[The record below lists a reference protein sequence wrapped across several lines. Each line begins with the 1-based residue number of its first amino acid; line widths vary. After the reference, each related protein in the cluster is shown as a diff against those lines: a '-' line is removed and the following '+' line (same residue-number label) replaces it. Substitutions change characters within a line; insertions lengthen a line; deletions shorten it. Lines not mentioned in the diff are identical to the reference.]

1 MSKRVD
7 GRQSFRRKHGH
18 PLKRKQPMIKQSV
31 TNESLVDEREQ
42 QPMGEQQQPK
52 VKRGHSSQASC
63 TAIFV
68 FLFKLFRVWLLDN
81 LQKGCLFI
89 FLLFEKVDECE
100 LFPKSGFMV

>member
-42 QPMGEQQQPK
+42 QPMVAE
-52 VKRGHSSQASC
+52 VREVVS
-63 TAIFV
+63 
-68 FLFKLFRVWLLDN
+68 WLN
-81 LQKGCLFI
+81 
-89 FLLFEKVDECE
+89 VT
-100 LFPKSGFMV
+100 